1 MPFIPHTEQDT
12 KLMLQEIG
20 AENIEDLFDE
30 IPPELL
36 VDGISEIPIGLT
48 EMQLNRLMSERAQ
61 QTTQLQCFI
70 GAGAYSHHIP
80 AAIWDITQRGELL
93 TAYTPYQAE
102 ASQGSLQMMWEYQ
115 SMMASLMGMDISNAS
130 LYEGASALSEAV
142 LMALRCTPK
151 DEDPVVWVAKS
162 IHPLYRQVL
171 HTILG
176 PQGIHI
182 REIAPGATGILALEA
197 LNAHWQEQAHC
208 TVLVLGQ
215 PNFFGRLEN
224 VDELTDWA
232 HEKGAMVIGVVNPI
246 AMAWLKPPGEW
257 GKLGA
262 DIACGEGQPLGVP
275 LAGGGPYFGFL
286 CSKKVLVRQMPGR
299 LVGLTKDKNNQP
311 GYTLTLQAREQH
323 IRRGKATSNI
333 CTNQGLL
340 VTAATI
346 YMSLLGRKG
355 LECVAKQCYLNHQEL
370 MKQLSAI
377 KGIKQCFVG
386 EHFHESLWQLPCD
399 VNKVLE
405 HLAKEGLAGGFNV
418 SPFYPELK
426 NALLICVTE
435 TKTQEDIMQFAK
447 VLTTSLTI
455 GQSS

>member
-12 KLMLQEIG
+12 KLMLQQIG
-20 AENIEDLFDE
+20 VDNIQTLFDE
-30 IPPELL
+30 IPAELMI
-36 VDGISEIPIGLT
+36 DGLSEIPTGLT
-48 EMQLNRLMSERAQ
+48 EMQLNRLMERRAQ
-61 QTTQLQCFI
+61 ETPQLGCFI

-80 AAIWDITQRGELL
+80 AAVWEITQRGELL

-115 SMMASLMGMDISNAS
+115 TMMASLMGMDISNAS

-142 LMALRCTPK
+142 LMALRCRPK
-151 DEDPVVWVAKS
+151 DENPSVWIAQT

-171 HTILG
+171 HTILE

-182 REIAPGATGILALEA
+182 HEIAQGATGILTLDALHA
-197 LNAHWQEQAHC
+197 SWIDKGHC
-208 TVLVLGQ
+208 SVLVLGQ

-224 VDELTDWA
+224 VDALTDWA
-232 HEKGAMVIGVVNPI
+232 HEKDAMVIGVVNPM
-246 AMAWLKPPGEW
+246 AMSWLKPPGEW

-286 CSKKVLVRQMPGR
+286 CSKKALVRQMPGR
-299 LVGLTKDKNNQP
+299 LVGLTKDKDHQP

-346 YMSLLGRKG
+346 YMSLLGRQG
-355 LECVAKQCYLNHQEL
+355 LQCVAKQCYLNHQEL
-370 MKQLSAI
+370 IKQLSAI

-399 VNKVLE
+399 VDSVIEDLSKQ
-405 HLAKEGLAGGFNV
+405 GIAGGFNV
-418 SPFYPELK
+418 SPFYPEFE
-426 NALLICVTE
+426 NSLLICVTE
-435 TKTQEDIMQFAK
+435 TKNHEDITHFAQA
-447 VLTTSLTI
+447 LTASLI
-455 GQSS
+455 KGQSS